1 MHITLLFDYRD
12 RLIMKTF
19 EIFKYVI
26 GFSFA
31 DAALHVGAQTVPG
44 GDPVTLNQKIMR
56 EMLPLNPTAP
66 SAAQNNNQEMPSWME
81 AKLARLLAKAFSSE
95 TTGIQTDENIVNTVA
110 TNGLRKVCIQ
120 ELASNSAQAAATS
133 RYGPKTDP
141 QIVVLRGDLVNI
153 CR

>member
-1 MHITLLFDYRD
+1 MTTFD
-12 RLIMKTF
+12 TF
-19 EIFKYVI
+19 K
-26 GFSFA
+26 FA
-31 DAALHVGAQTVPG
+31 TWLALTSVVAQVGAQPVPG
-44 GDPVTLNQKIMR
+44 EDPVTLNQKVTR
-56 EMLPLNPTAP
+56 EMLPLNPIAP

-95 TTGIQTDENIVNTVA
+95 TTGIQTDENMVNTVA

>member
-1 MHITLLFDYRD
+1 
-12 RLIMKTF
+12 MKTF
-19 EIFKYVI
+19 GIFKYAVWL
-26 GFSFA
+26 
-31 DAALHVGAQTVPG
+31 ALTSLITQVGAQPVPG
-44 GDPVTLNQKIMR
+44 EDPVTLNQKVTR
-56 EMLPLNPTAP
+56 EMLPLNPMAP

-110 TNGLRKVCIQ
+110 TDGLRKVCIQ
-120 ELASNSAQAAATS
+120 DLASTTTAAAATG